1 LPFHV
6 STVEL
11 RTEFGNAAVLTR
23 STSGYLQARVEIVNM
38 LPGQDRQQR
47 PAGDPVRNRDRWA
60 WSQFRLTTV
69 IVIWTSVVAIECALA
84 QEQPSPADSI
94 VPQREDSAG
103 STLVPLPVIFY
114 QPETNFGFGATAIYL
129 FQLGDP
135 PQNPAA
141 QATPSMVSAVF
152 IYTTKK
158 QIIAAI
164 GTELYPGGGSY
175 RIRGE
180 AAAIKFPTK
189 YWGIGNDSPE
199 SAEEDF
205 TPRTFAL
212 SAEAQR
218 RFAPGWY
225 AGFTFQIAHRAL
237 LEVEEGG
244 LIDTGAAPGAEDGR
258 IIGLGALLT
267 RDTRSSTVFPT
278 SGSYHQL
285 QASLYDGLFGS
296 RYDFGTITL
305 DLRKYFTALPS
316 HVVAL
321 RALGVAFPGSP
332 PFDYMPQLG
341 GDVLLRGY
349 FAGRYRDRDLLAFQA
364 EYRAP
369 VVWKIGVVGFA
380 AAGHVAHN
388 LSGFR
393 ISDFHPSLGLG
404 LRFKLAEDEGLNLRA
419 DYGWGFDVSEGGFYL
434 SLGEAF

>member
-1 LPFHV
+1 M
-6 STVEL
+6 
-11 RTEFGNAAVLTR
+11 G
-23 STSGYLQARVEIVNM
+23 
-38 LPGQDRQQR
+38 
-47 PAGDPVRNRDRWA
+47 NRDRYA
-60 WSQFRLTTV
+60 SPLRRLTPV
-69 IVIWTSVVAIECALA
+69 IIIWASIGAIESALA
-84 QEQPSPADSI
+84 QEQPSQADSI
-94 VPQREDSAG
+94 APQQEDSAG
-103 STLVPLPVIFY
+103 NTLVPLPVIFY
-114 QPETNFGFGATAIYL
+114 QPETSFGFGATAIYL

-135 PQNPAA
+135 PQDPEA

-175 RIRGE
+175 RIQGE

-189 YWGIGNDSPE
+189 YWGIGNESPD

-205 TPRTFAL
+205 TPRTFSL

-218 RFAPGWY
+218 RFATGWY
-225 AGFTFQIAHRAL
+225 AGFIFQIAHRAL

-267 RDTRSSTVFPT
+267 RDSRSSTVFPR

-285 QASLYDGLFGS
+285 QVSLYDGLFGS
-296 RYDFGTITL
+296 QHGFGAITV
-305 DLRKYFTALPS
+305 DVRKYFKALPS

-349 FAGRYRDRDLLAFQA
+349 FAGRYRDRELLAFQA

-380 AAGHVAHN
+380 AAGQVAHN
-388 LSGFR
+388 LGGFR
-393 ISDFHPSLGLG
+393 IGDFHPSLGLG